1 MNARLQQAPAADDA
15 SPVTVELVGELDDVR
30 ADLQAA
36 ARELQA
42 ETDAIPSA
50 NRRSALNLVHYLGLR
65 RRDRR
70 ELQGRLAALGLS
82 SLGRAESHILDA
94 VERVR
99 AAAAALGGRGGMP
112 VADSGSGPVDLA
124 TGERLLRARADDLLG
139 AAPEDCRTRIMVT
152 MPSAAADDYALVRD
166 LLEQGMTCV
175 RINCAH
181 DDPTAWA
188 RMIDNLR
195 RAETTTGR
203 RCRVLMD
210 LAGPKLRTGPLASGP
225 PVVKI
230 RPARDIYGKV
240 VAPARVWLYAAEEPQ
255 AAPSAAD
262 ACLGVPADWLEEL
275 RAGEVLR
282 FSDARGAVRRLEVID
297 ATAPGAWALLSRTAY
312 VVPGTL
318 LQPESRESDHL
329 SRGCARVLEVPE
341 SERPIRL
348 RRGDTLVVTASLVPG
363 RDAVRDPRGA
373 VLTPATIGCTC
384 PEMFDDV
391 RAGEEIYFDDGR
403 IGGVIV
409 AVEPGRIVVRI
420 ERTPLT
426 GGKLRADKGIN
437 LPQSELGLPALTPKD
452 LADLDFVARHADIV
466 GLSFVNSPD
475 DVATLQERLERTG
488 DRQPGLLVK
497 VETQRGFRNLPAIL
511 LTSLRSRVC
520 GVMIARGDLAVECGF
535 ERLAEV
541 QEEILWLCEAAHV
554 PVVWATQVLES
565 LARTGLPSRAEIT
578 DAAMGNRAECVM
590 LNKGP
595 HVAEAVRAL
604 RGILRRMQD
613 HQHKKRAML
622 RELGLAHSGFEP
634 PSRSSRRGATSH
646 SSVAQ
651 RP

>member
-1 MNARLQQAPAADDA
+1 MNARLQEAPTALDTSSVIGD
-15 SPVTVELVGELDDVR
+15 LVGELDGVR
-30 ADLQAA
+30 AELLAA
-36 ARELQA
+36 AHELEA
-42 ETDAIPSA
+42 ATDAVPSG

-99 AAAAALGGRGGMP
+99 MAASALDAGERTPM
-112 VADSGSGPVDLA
+112 ADCGNGPVDLA
-124 TGERLLRARADDLLG
+124 AGARLLQARADDLLG

-152 MPSAAADDYALVRD
+152 MPSAAAADYALVRD
-166 LLEQGMTCV
+166 LLEQGMTCM

-181 DDPTAWA
+181 DDAAAWA
-188 RMIDNLR
+188 RMIDNMR
-195 RAETTTGR
+195 RAETATGR

-225 PVVKI
+225 AVVKI
-230 RPARDIYGKV
+230 RPTRDVYGKV

-262 ACLGVPADWLEEL
+262 ASLGVPAEWLEEL

-282 FSDARGAVRRLEVID
+282 FLDARGAERRLEVID
-297 ATAPGAWALLSRTAY
+297 ATPPGTWALLSRTAY

-318 LQPESRESDHL
+318 LEPERRECDHL
-329 SRGCARVLEVPE
+329 SRGCARVLEVPD
-341 SERPIRL
+341 SERPIQL
-348 RRGDTLVVTASLVPG
+348 RRGDTLVVTASPVPG
-363 RDAVRDPRGA
+363 REAIRDPRGA

-384 PEMFDDV
+384 PEVFDDA
-391 RAGEEIYFDDGR
+391 RAGEEIHFDDGR
-403 IGGVIV
+403 IAGVIV
-409 AVEPGRIVVRI
+409 AVEPGRLVVRI
-420 ERTPLT
+420 ERTPLA

-437 LPQSELGLPALTPKD
+437 LPQTQLRLPALTSKD
-452 LADLDFVARHADIV
+452 LADLDFVAQHADIV

-475 DVATLQERLERTG
+475 DVALLQERIERTG
-488 DRQPGLLVK
+488 RRQPGLLVK

-511 LTSLRSRVC
+511 LTALRSRVC

-565 LARTGLPSRAEIT
+565 LAKTGLPSRAEIT

-595 HVAEAVRAL
+595 HVVEAVRAL

-613 HQHKKRAML
+613 HQQKKRAML
-622 RELGLAHSGFEP
+622 RELGLAHADLEP
-634 PSRSSRRGATSH
+634 LLRSSRGAASH